1 MYKLTVSQ
9 VLAFAC
15 SQNVE
20 CHSATLVSFME
31 ETYTGDDIVPLV
43 ERLKASDKQAFN
55 ELYEK
60 YSLGLFQLLLKM
72 VRNRST
78 AEELLQNTF
87 VKVWDNRMMLDTRK
101 SFRAW
106 VFKIAQNEVYTY
118 YRKAAKDQKIQEQL
132 YNTFDEL
139 YHIDL
144 EQDLQSKQ
152 LDLLNRALGSLSE
165 RKRQIFELCKLQR
178 KSYDEV
184 AQLLDISPS
193 TVSNLMVRSNQ
204 QIRAFVQAHYDEI
217 LLFLITCTIR

>member
-1 MYKLTVSQ
+1 M
-9 VLAFAC
+9 
-15 SQNVE
+15 E

-31 ETYTGDDIVPLV
+31 KSYTGDDIVPLV
-43 ERLKASDKQAFN
+43 ARLKASDKQAFN

-60 YSLGLFQLLLKM
+60 YSLGLFQLILKM

-87 VKVWDNRMMLDTRK
+87 VKVWDNRLTLDTAH

-106 VFKIAQNEVYTY
+106 IFKIAQNEVYTY
-118 YRKAAKDQKIQEQL
+118 YRKVAKNQKIQEQL
-132 YNTFDEL
+132 YNSFDEL

-144 EQDLQSKQ
+144 EPDLKSKQ
-152 LDLLNRALGSLSE
+152 LDLLTRALGSLSE

-184 AQLLDISPS
+184 AELLNISPS

>member
-1 MYKLTVSQ
+1 M
-9 VLAFAC
+9 LAFAC

>member
-1 MYKLTVSQ
+1 
-9 VLAFAC
+9 
-15 SQNVE
+15 
-20 CHSATLVSFME
+20 ME